1 MVVRLLNDGAQILGT
16 ELSAH
21 DIAFWREHATAGHHL
36 DDVHTAIYPI
46 ANRCR
51 NLSAARNLAAEEMA
65 VPADAREGRT
75 RGHNCRLWLLCA
87 AVALL
92 VATSNGR
99 IANVTKITN
108 GGNAGG
114 QLPPQAFSDDR
125 VQRFAIEPGN
135 AIQRA
140 DLAVCDK
147 MNMSVD
153 EPGKHRR
160 ARIVVL
166 RP

>member
-1 MVVRLLNDGAQILGT
+1 MPID
-16 ELSAH
+16 
-21 DIAFWREHATAGHHL
+21 AGQ
-36 DDVHTAIYPI
+36 
-46 ANRCR
+46 
-51 NLSAARNLAAEEMA
+51 
-65 VPADAREGRT
+65 GRT
-75 RGHNCRLWLLCA
+75 RRHNCWLWLLCA

-125 VQRFAIEPGN
+125 VQRFAVELGN
-135 AIQRA
+135 SIQRA

-147 MNMSVD
+147 MHMGVD
-153 EPGKHRR
+153 ESGKHRR
-160 ARIVVL
+160 ARIVIE